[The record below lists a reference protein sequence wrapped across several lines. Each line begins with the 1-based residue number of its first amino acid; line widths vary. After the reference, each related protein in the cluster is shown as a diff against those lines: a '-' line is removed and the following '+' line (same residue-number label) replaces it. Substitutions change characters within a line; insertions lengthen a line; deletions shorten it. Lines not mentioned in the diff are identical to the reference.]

1 MNDNSNEI
9 LSTLKSILECLQR
22 QEKKIDFIAG
32 FEERMQKRQR
42 DMIEMNQRLSDS
54 MRRQT

>member
-22 QEKKIDFIAG
+22 QEKMIDFIAG

-42 DMIEMNQRLSDS
+42 DMIEMNQRLSES
-54 MRRQT
+54 ARRRT